1 MESIDAI
8 KQAVAEIA
16 CRYPSIV
23 AVYLFG
29 SRSEGTARPDSDY
42 DLAVLYR
49 PGQEPEGIAEARI
62 SLQQQFEEL
71 FNRDVDVV
79 FLHLADIEM
88 RYKIITRGTVVYCAD
103 EEAGTDFVD
112 MVFRDYL
119 DFKPFLAQFR
129 REVAEAIREGHFFG

>member
-1 MESIDAI
+1 MESMDVI

-16 CRYPSIV
+16 CRHPAIV

-29 SRSEGTARPDSDY
+29 SRAEGTARPDSDY

-49 PGQEPEGIAEARI
+49 PGREPGSIVEART
-62 SLQQQFEEL
+62 SLQQRFEEL

-88 RYKIITRGTVVYCAD
+88 RYEIINKGKVVYCTD
-103 EEAGTDFVD
+103 EEARTDFVD
-112 MVFRDYL
+112 VVFRDYL